1 MFILAGLG
9 NPGIKYRHTRHNA
22 GFDVIDVLADRYNI
36 PVRKSERN
44 ALTGQGVI
52 EGEKVLLVKPQTFMN
67 NSGESLGPLCSFYK
81 VDPATQLIVFS
92 DDVTLDA
99 GNLRIRKKCS
109 AGGHNGLKSI
119 IAHCGGEDFL
129 RIRVGVGKLPTH
141 GDMIAHVL
149 GKLPKDERPYLE
161 EAMDRACDAA
171 EMIIRGDLD
180 GAMNQFNTKVR

>member
-67 NSGESLGPLCSFYK
+67 NSGECVGALASFYK
-81 VDPATQLIVFS
+81 VEPSHVIVLS
-92 DDVTLDA
+92 DDIQLDY
-99 GNLRIRKKCS
+99 GKLRIRRKGS

-119 IAHCGGEDFL
+119 IAHLHTEEFP
-129 RIRVGVGKLPTH
+129 RIRIGVGKMEP
-141 GDMIAHVL
+141 GDDQITHVL
-149 GKLPKDERPYLE
+149 SRPLKSDRKLME
-161 EAMDRACDAA
+161 EAFSNAA
-171 EMIIRGDLD
+171 AAVELLLQGKIDE
-180 GAMNQFNTKVR
+180 AMGRYN